1 MNHYDKDHDFLDLLA
16 AWHENKTLSP
26 ARKKELLERLEKDE
40 TLRLELAREIEMAG
54 LTRAAQAGEPRWL
67 ELEEKLGTKKETSP
81 DFESEVMKRLQT
93 KTPESERKSILSF
106 PNLAWLGIAAA
117 LVFALLNLSNKEPVD
132 EGVAQLVHKQPF
144 DEGVAKLIRLEG
156 IAKPM
161 DKERIL
167 QKGEEFAIEQGLV
180 EMAFRET
187 GVHLIGTGPLNM
199 TLLGNDRI
207 FLNEGEIK
215 LVVPPQG
222 IGFVVDTL
230 ERKFVDLGTSF
241 VVQATKEGSK
251 VLVLEGEIAV
261 GGRNDKPSQLMG
273 KGSTADFDRNG
284 SVNLRSRGPSGVPEL
299 SLPSMTLSES
309 SLTGK
314 IYGIKEGSFP
324 ATTDKEKIKKR
335 AIVRNFIPLVRSG
348 FKNQSRFKNFVQ
360 GRPLRFT
367 GIAGTYDNFPQRTSL
382 APYSVESGWLAWYS
396 GKVKAPKNGRYR
408 FWGYADNNLLVAVDR
423 KPVFEGS
430 RYDSHFQNELK
441 VPRKNH
447 PFLPCLNARAGFAS
461 GKWFEVGDEPVRIDL
476 LFGETSM
483 TMTSGLLLIECR
495 EATYEKTYWGQPKWP
510 LFLTEF
516 PQEEQL
522 AELDELRIH
531 MEEKI
536 MGSFSVSQD
545 SVWQVASDF

>member
-1 MNHYDKDHDFLDLLA
+1 MSNHDKDPDFLDLLA

-26 ARKKELLERLEKDE
+26 ARKKELLERLEQDE

-67 ELEEKLGTKKETSP
+67 ELEDKIGAKTETSP
-81 DFESEVMKRLQT
+81 DFEAEVMKRLQENS
-93 KTPESERKSILSF
+93 PENQRKNIFTF

-117 LVFALLNLSNKEPVD
+117 LVFAFLNLLNQEPLD
-132 EGVAQLVHKQPF
+132 Q
-144 DEGVAKLIRLEG
+144 GVAKLIRLEG
-156 IAKPM
+156 VAKPM
-161 DKERIL
+161 EKERVFR
-167 QKGEEFAIEQGLV
+167 KDEEFAIEEGLV

-187 GVHLIGTGPLNM
+187 GVHLIGTGPLKM
-199 TLLGNDRI
+199 TLLGNDRV
-207 FLNEGEIK
+207 FLKEGEIK

-222 IGFVVDTL
+222 IGFVVDTM

-241 VVQATKEGSK
+241 VVQASNEGSK

-261 GGRNDKPSQLMG
+261 GGRNDKPSQLMSQ
-273 KGSTADFDRNG
+273 GSTADFDRNG
-284 SVNLRSRGPSGVPEL
+284 SVNLRARGPSGVPEI
-299 SLPSMTLSES
+299 SLPSMTPSAR
-309 SLTGK
+309 SLTGE
-314 IYGIKEGSFP
+314 IYGIKKGTFP
-324 ATTDKEKIKKR
+324 ATTEKEKIKKR

-348 FKNQSRFKNFVQ
+348 FKNQDRFKNFVQ

-367 GIAGTYDNFPQRTSL
+367 GIAGTYDNFPLRTSL
-382 APYSVESGWLAWYS
+382 SPYSVENGWLAWYS
-396 GKVKAPKNGRYR
+396 GQVKAPKTGRYR
-408 FWGYADNNLLVAVDR
+408 FWGYADNNLLVAIDR

-461 GKWFEVGDEPVRIDL
+461 GKWFVVGDEPVRIDL

-483 TMTSGLLLIECR
+483 TMTSGILLIEYQGDS
-495 EATYEKTYWGQPKWP
+495 YEKTYWGQPKWP

-516 PQEEQL
+516 PQEKQL

-536 MGSFSVSQD
+536 KGSFSVSQD
-545 SVWQVASDF
+545 SVWQVASGS

>member
-1 MNHYDKDHDFLDLLA
+1 MSNHDKDPDFLDLLA

-26 ARKKELLERLEKDE
+26 TRKKELLERLEQDE

-67 ELEEKLGTKKETSP
+67 ELEEKLGLQNETSP
-81 DFESEVMKRLQT
+81 DFESEVMKRLT
-93 KTPESERKSILSF
+93 ENSPENQKKNIFNF
-106 PNLAWLGIAAA
+106 PNLAWMGIAAA
-117 LVFALLNLSNKEPVD
+117 LVFAFLNFLNQE
-132 EGVAQLVHKQPF
+132 PF
-144 DEGVAKLIRLEG
+144 DQGVAKLIRLEG
-156 IAKPM
+156 VAQPM
-161 DKERIL
+161 EKEMIL
-167 QKGEEFAIEQGLV
+167 QKDDEFAIEEGFV

-187 GVHLIGTGPLNM
+187 GVHLIGTGPLKM
-199 TLLGNDRI
+199 TLLGNDRV
-207 FLNEGEIK
+207 FLKEGEIK

-222 IGFVVDTL
+222 IGFIVDTM

-241 VVQATKEGSK
+241 VVQASKEGSK

-261 GGRNDKPSQLMG
+261 GGRNDKPSQLMSQ
-273 KGSTADFDRNG
+273 GSTADFDRNG
-284 SVNLRSRGPSGVPEL
+284 SVNLRARGPSGVPEI
-299 SLPSMTLSES
+299 SLPSMTPSAS
-309 SLTGK
+309 SLSGK
-314 IYGIKEGSFP
+314 IYGIKKGTFP

-335 AIVRNFIPLVRSG
+335 AIVRNFIPLIRSG
-348 FKNQSRFKNFVQ
+348 FKNQERFKNFVQ

-367 GIAGTYDNFPQRTSL
+367 GIAGTYDNFPLRTSL
-382 APYSVESGWLAWYS
+382 VPYSVENGWLAWYS
-396 GKVKAPKNGRYR
+396 GQVKAPKTGRYR
-408 FWGYADNNLLVAVDR
+408 FWGYADNNLLVAIDR

-476 LFGETSM
+476 LFGESRM
-483 TMTSGLLLIECR
+483 TMTSGILLIEYQGDS
-495 EATYEKTYWGQPKWP
+495 YEKTYWGQPKWP

-516 PQEEQL
+516 PQEKQL

-536 MGSFSVSQD
+536 KGSFSVSRD
-545 SVWQVASDF
+545 SVWQVASDS

>member
-1 MNHYDKDHDFLDLLA
+1 MNHYANDPDFLDLLA

-67 ELEEKLGTKKETSP
+67 ELEEKLGAQNETSP
-81 DFESEVMKRLQT
+81 DFESEVMKRLQENL
-93 KTPESERKSILSF
+93 PENQRKNIFNF

-117 LVFALLNLSNKEPVD
+117 LIFAFLNLSNQEPL
-132 EGVAQLVHKQPF
+132 EQ
-144 DEGVAKLIRLEG
+144 GVAKLIRLEG
-156 IAKPM
+156 TAKPM
-161 DKERIL
+161 EKERIL
-167 QKGEEFAIEQGLV
+167 RKDEEFVIEEGLV

-187 GVHLIGTGPLNM
+187 GVHLIGTGPLKM
-199 TLLGNDRI
+199 TLLGNDRV
-207 FLNEGEIK
+207 FLKEGEIK

-241 VVQATKEGSK
+241 VVQASKEGSK

-273 KGSTADFDRNG
+273 KGSAADFDRNG

-299 SLPSMTLSES
+299 SLPSMTHSEN
-309 SLTGK
+309 SLAGK
-314 IYGIKEGSFP
+314 IYGIKEGTFP
-324 ATTDKEKIKKR
+324 VTTEKEKIKKR
-335 AIVRNFIPLVRSG
+335 AIVRNFIPLIRSG
-348 FKNQSRFKNFVQ
+348 FKNQARFKNFVQ

-367 GIAGTYDNFPQRTSL
+367 GIAGTYDNFPLRTSL
-382 APYSVESGWLAWYS
+382 APYSVENGWLAWYS
-396 GKVKAPKNGRYR
+396 GKVKAPKTGRYR
-408 FWGYADNNLLVAVDR
+408 FWGYADNNLLVAIDR

-447 PFLPCLNARAGFAS
+447 PFLSCLNARAGFAS
-461 GKWFEVGDEPVRIDL
+461 GKWFEVGDESVRIDL

-483 TMTSGLLLIECR
+483 TMTSGLLLIEYQKDS
-495 EATYEKTYWGQPKWP
+495 YEKTYWGQPKWP

-516 PQEEQL
+516 PQEKQL

-536 MGSFSVSQD
+536 KGSFSVSQD
-545 SVWQVASDF
+545 SIWQVASDS

>member
-1 MNHYDKDHDFLDLLA
+1 LIG
-16 AWHENKTLSP
+16 P
-26 ARKKELLERLEKDE
+26 A
-40 TLRLELAREIEMAG
+40 
-54 LTRAAQAGEPRWL
+54 
-67 ELEEKLGTKKETSP
+67 
-81 DFESEVMKRLQT
+81 
-93 KTPESERKSILSF
+93 
-106 PNLAWLGIAAA
+106 N
-117 LVFALLNLSNKEPVD
+117 LNL
-132 EGVAQLVHKQPF
+132 
-144 DEGVAKLIRLEG
+144 
-156 IAKPM
+156 
-161 DKERIL
+161 
-167 QKGEEFAIEQGLV
+167 
-180 EMAFRET
+180 
-187 GVHLIGTGPLNM
+187 
-199 TLLGNDRI
+199 TLLVNDRI

-241 VVQATKEGSK
+241 VVQASKQGSR

-261 GGRNDKPSQLMG
+261 GGRNDKPSQLMS

-299 SLPSMTLSES
+299 SLPSMTPSEH
-309 SLTGK
+309 SLTGE
-314 IYGIKEGSFP
+314 IYGIKEGSLP
-324 ATTDKEKIKKR
+324 STTEKKEIKNQ
-335 AIVRNFIPLVRSG
+335 AIARHFIPFVRSG

-360 GRPLRFT
+360 GRSLRFS

-382 APYSVESGWLAWYS
+382 APYSIEHGWLAWYS
-396 GKVKAPKNGRYR
+396 GQVKAPKTGQYR
-408 FWGYADNNLLVAVDR
+408 FWGYADNNLLVAIDR

-461 GKWFEVGDEPVRIDL
+461 GKWFDVGDEPARIDL

-483 TMTSGLLLIECR
+483 TMTSGLLLIEYR
-495 EATYEKTYWGQPKWP
+495 DETYEKTYWGQPKWP

-516 PQEEQL
+516 PHDNQL

-545 SVWQVASDF
+545 SVWQVASGS

>member
-1 MNHYDKDHDFLDLLA
+1 MSKYDNDPDFLDLLA

-26 ARKKELLERLEKDE
+26 ARKKELLERLDKDE

-67 ELEEKLGTKKETSP
+67 ELEEKLETKKETSQ
-81 DFESEVMKRLQT
+81 DFESAVMKRLQT
-93 KTPESERKSILSF
+93 KTPESGRKSILSF
-106 PNLAWLGIAAA
+106 PNLAWMGIAAA
-117 LVFALLNLSNKEPVD
+117 LVFAFLNLSNKEPV
-132 EGVAQLVHKQPF
+132 

-161 DKERIL
+161 DKERLL
-167 QKGEEFAIEQGLV
+167 QKGEKFSIQEGMV
-180 EMAFRET
+180 EMAFRES

-241 VVQATKEGSK
+241 VVQASKEGSK

-261 GGRNDKPSQLMG
+261 GGRNDKPSQLMS

-299 SLPSMTLSES
+299 SLPSMITAGHT
-309 SLTGK
+309 LTGK

-367 GIAGTYDNFPQRTSL
+367 GIAGTYDNFPLRTSL

-396 GKVKAPKNGRYR
+396 GKVKAPKTGRYR
-408 FWGYADNNLLVAVDR
+408 FWGYADNNLLVAIDR

-441 VPRKNH
+441 VPRNNH

-461 GKWFEVGDEPVRIDL
+461 GKWFDVGDEPVRIDL

-483 TMTSGLLLIECR
+483 TMTSGILLIEYQDDS
-495 EATYEKTYWGQPKWP
+495 YEKSYWGQPKWP

-516 PQEEQL
+516 PQEKQL

-536 MGSFSVSQD
+536 KGSFSVSQD
-545 SVWQVASDF
+545 SVWQVESGS

>member
-1 MNHYDKDHDFLDLLA
+1 MSNYDKDPDFLDLLA

-81 DFESEVMKRLQT
+81 DFESAVMKRLQT
-93 KTPESERKSILSF
+93 KTPESGGKSILSF
-106 PNLAWLGIAAA
+106 PNLAWMGIAAA
-117 LVFALLNLSNKEPVD
+117 LVFAFLNLSNKEPVD
-132 EGVAQLVHKQPF
+132 EGVA
-144 DEGVAKLIRLEG
+144 KLIRLEG
-156 IAKPM
+156 IAEPM
-161 DKERIL
+161 DQERVL

-199 TLLGNDRI
+199 TLIGNDRI

-241 VVQATKEGSK
+241 VVQASKEGSK

-261 GGRNDKPSQLMG
+261 GGRNDKPSQLMS

-299 SLPSMTLSES
+299 SLPSMIPAGHT
-309 SLTGK
+309 LTGK

-367 GIAGTYDNFPQRTSL
+367 GIAGTYDNFPLRTSL

-396 GKVKAPKNGRYR
+396 GKVKAPKTGRYR
-408 FWGYADNNLLVAVDR
+408 FWGYADNNLLVAIDR

-461 GKWFEVGDEPVRIDL
+461 GKWFDVGDEPVRIDL

-483 TMTSGLLLIECR
+483 TMTSGLLLIEYR
-495 EATYEKTYWGQPKWP
+495 EETYEKTYWGQPKWP

-516 PQEEQL
+516 PQDKQL
-522 AELDELRIH
+522 LELDQLRIH

-536 MGSFSVSQD
+536 KGSFSVSQD
-545 SVWQVASDF
+545 SLWQVVPQS